1 MEVQAVST
9 GFDIVAFIKD
19 FGFPIACCVAL
30 FIMLVKQ
37 NKEHKEEVTALKDT
51 IYDLKTS
58 FVETSANQSRELTQA
73 INNNTLALQKLSDK
87 LEDTK

>member
-1 MEVQAVST
+1 MEAQAVST

-30 FIMLVKQ
+30 FIMLIKQ

-51 IYDLKTS
+51 ISDLKMS

-87 LEDTK
+87 LEDSK